1 MAKTTQ
7 TQPTNNDQSFA
18 YAVGQDIAALE
29 ILTHNQQDQGEKAK
43 ILKVVIPAARD
54 QSEKGMNV
62 IISIPAEYQWA
73 FCMEY
78 QNFNG
83 FHSISTTQLNETLTM
98 QLIEVEQVI
107 YYRKIMGVNEFN
119 SPDIDTVTI
128 NQEELP
134 KLQQA

>member
-7 TQPTNNDQSFA
+7 TQPTNNGQSFA
-18 YAVGQDIAALE
+18 YAVGQDIAALKAAVE
-29 ILTHNQQDQGEKAK
+29 ILTHNQQGQGEKAK

-62 IISIPAEYQWA
+62 IIPIPAEYQWA

-83 FHSISTTQLNETLTM
+83 FHSISTTQLNETLTA
-98 QLIEVEQVI
+98 QLIDVEQVI

-119 SPDIDTVTI
+119 STDIETVTI
-128 NQEELP
+128 SQDEL
-134 KLQQA
+134 Q